1 MTTGAGKL
9 RRGIHVGKGP
19 KRGVRVSLRLR
30 QFLAAMIALLIL
42 GGGLACHNDRKM
54 IDRHEQTLM
63 DEED

>member
-1 MTTGAGKL
+1 VL
-9 RRGIHVGKGP
+9 
-19 KRGVRVSLRLR
+19 LRLR